1 MLIVYGSTSSK
12 SSKAAMRWLN
22 EKGIAYTFRNIR
34 KEKLTYEEII
44 QILHNTNN
52 GLSDILT
59 KKSYGAKEFQLK
71 IDDLKLSQ
79 AIKLLLNEADRIRLP
94 ILKDEEKLQIGFKI
108 GEIGYFV
115 PKEKR
120 DAISLT
126 ALSKLWELENV
137 G

>member
-1 MLIVYGSTSSK
+1 
-12 SSKAAMRWLN
+12 MRWLN